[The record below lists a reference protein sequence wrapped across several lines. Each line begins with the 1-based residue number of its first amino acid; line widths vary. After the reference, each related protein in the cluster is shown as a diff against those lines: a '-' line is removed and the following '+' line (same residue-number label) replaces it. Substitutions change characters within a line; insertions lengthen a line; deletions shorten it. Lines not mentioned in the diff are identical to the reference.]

1 MLVVRDNFF
10 ESGNVS
16 VRPGRVAASNN
27 GAIAGTQVVNDLAPD
42 PALHYTSVADLLV
55 LGDQSW
61 GERLRLK
68 PESSLNTAAS
78 DGGTIGIFGGL
89 HPWNS
94 NMQPPIPIITRLDAP
109 RVVGA
114 GEGLSVTV
122 EVQSNN

>member
-78 DGGTIGIFGGL
+78 DGGYD
-89 HPWNS
+89 WNFWW
-94 NMQPPIPIITRLDAP
+94 A
-109 RVVGA
+109 
-114 GEGLSVTV
+114 
-122 EVQSNN
+122 